1 MITYNN
7 NIKANINKYTLQF
20 QIIEEEERRRVPNK
34 PNKRGGL
41 KIALGQKWQPV
52 MGIMGI
58 VESSTISRTSLPS
71 RMFSSFSFLMFG
83 VFSFQ
88 EKSESLHSRLRRD

>member
-20 QIIEEEERRRVPNK
+20 QIIEEEGRRRVPNK

-41 KIALGQKWQPV
+41 KIALGQMWQPV
-52 MGIMGI
+52 MGLWALGKAALS
-58 VESSTISRTSLPS
+58 VARPCPLACFPL
-71 RMFSSFSFLMFG
+71 FYF
-83 VFSFQ
+83 
-88 EKSESLHSRLRRD
+88 